1 MLGRNDLLADT
12 DFDNKSVKI
21 ITKPL
26 ENKNPILIEGF
37 PGIGLVGNIASQQ
50 IIDELKMNYLGS
62 IDSKHFP
69 PIAVLYEGLINM
81 PVRIYESVKHNMI
94 MVVSDIPINPTVSY
108 DVGRALL
115 DWAQNINVKE
125 IISIAG
131 IATMYEERK
140 VFGAATTHEMLER
153 IKDKVEIFQMG
164 TISGIS
170 GSIMSECLVRGI
182 PAISLLGATQSQNPD
197 PRAAAV
203 VIDAL
208 NLMYNLDVNTE
219 KLIQQA
225 EKIEIEMQRLAE
237 DVKTTEQQPSTRKEF
252 PMYG

>member
-1 MLGRNDLLADT
+1 MADT
-12 DFDNKSVKI
+12 DFDDKNVKI
-21 ITKPL
+21 VTKTL

-37 PGIGLVGNIASQQ
+37 PGIGLIGNITSQQ
-50 IIDELKMNYLGS
+50 IIDELKMNYIGS

-81 PVRIYESVKHNMI
+81 PVRIYESLEHNI
-94 MVVSDIPINPTVSY
+94 VIVVSDIPINPTVSY
-108 DVGRALL
+108 DISRALL
-115 DWAQNINVKE
+115 DWAENINVKE
-125 IISIAG
+125 VVSIAG
-131 IATMYEERK
+131 IATMSEDLK
-140 VFGAATTHEMLER
+140 IFGAATTPAMLER
-153 IKDKVEIFQMG
+153 IKDKVEVFQMG

-170 GSIMSECLVRGI
+170 GSIMSECLVREI

-203 VIDAL
+203 VIDVL
-208 NLMYNLDVNTE
+208 NSIYELDVNTE
-219 KLIQQA
+219 SLIQQA

-237 DVKTTEQQPSTRKEF
+237 DVKSTEQQPSTRKEF